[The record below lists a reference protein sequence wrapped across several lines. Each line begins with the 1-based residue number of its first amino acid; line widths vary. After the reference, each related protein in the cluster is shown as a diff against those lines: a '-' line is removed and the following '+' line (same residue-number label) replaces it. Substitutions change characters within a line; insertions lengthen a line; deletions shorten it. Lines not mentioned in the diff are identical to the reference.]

1 MMIIF
6 VYSDLGEAGK
16 DAETMNHSILTD
28 GSVLGFFDDILVI
41 LFR

>member
-1 MMIIF
+1 MIIF

-16 DAETMNHSILTD
+16 DVETMNHFILTD

>member
-1 MMIIF
+1 MIIIF

-28 GSVLGFFDDILVI
+28 GSVLDFFDNRLII